1 MARRTSRAIPMLDCW
16 MPYPVQYA
24 TNAASTEPR
33 VADDEA
39 GNGQKG
45 RAIAGYVSPAF
56 FETE

>member
-1 MARRTSRAIPMLDCW
+1 MLDCW